1 MRARSRI
8 ETQTLKRLLL
18 LSVVACALA
27 VPTAASAS
35 TITRVMQGLDNPRGL
50 AFGPEGGLYVA
61 EAGRGGPL
69 SPLCYASA
77 DPGIGFRC
85 YGATGAISRYWH
97 GRQERVVTGLPSL
110 ENPSFA
116 GPASGPQHVSFQGR
130 GGMYVTIGFGGGPP
144 DSRNVVLPGVGLTFG
159 QLLKIEPS
167 GVSRSVADVSAY
179 ENTNPDSAQL
189 DTNPYGL
196 LALPGHELVTDA
208 GGNDLL
214 DVSANSSISTVAA
227 FPKFIGVFGPTD
239 RVPTDVVLGPDGAY
253 YVSTLSGVP
262 FTPGSA
268 VVYRVVPGAAPTIY
282 AANLTQITDLAF
294 GPDGSLYVLQHAS
307 GPFFSG
313 PGSIVRIAPDGSRT
327 TIDTQGRLNRPAGLV
342 VAPDGVLYASNF
354 STAPAAGEVLRIE
367 P

>member
-1 MRARSRI
+1 V
-8 ETQTLKRLLL
+8 KRLLL
-18 LSVVACALA
+18 LSVAACAL
-27 VPTAASAS
+27 VITAGASAS

-61 EAGRGGPL
+61 EAGRGGPA
-69 SPLCYASA
+69 SGLCYSSA
-77 DPGIGFRC
+77 DPGVGLRC

-97 GRQERVVTGLPSL
+97 GQQERAVTGLPSL

-116 GPASGPQHVSFQGR
+116 GPASGPQHISFQGR

-144 DSRNVVLPGVGLTFG
+144 DSRSTVLPGVGSSFG

-167 GVSRSVADVSAY
+167 GRSRSVADISAY
-179 ENTNPDSAQL
+179 ENRNPDGAQL

-208 GGNDLL
+208 GGNSVL
-214 DVSANSSISTVAA
+214 DVRTNGSISTVAA
-227 FPKFIGVFGPTD
+227 FPKFSGAFGPTD

-268 VVYRVVPGAAPTIY
+268 IVYRVVPGATPVPY
-282 AANLTQITDLAF
+282 AANLTQLTDLAF
-294 GPDGSLYVLQHAS
+294 GPDGALYVLQHGT

-327 TIDTQGRLNRPAGLV
+327 TIDTQGQLNHPAGLV
-342 VAPDGVLYASNF
+342 VTPDGVLYVSNF
-354 STAPAAGEVLRIE
+354 SIAPAGGEVLRIV

>member
-1 MRARSRI
+1 M
-8 ETQTLKRLLL
+8 KRLLL
-18 LSVVACALA
+18 LGVAACALA
-27 VPTAASAS
+27 VPAGVSAS

-61 EAGRGGPL
+61 EAGRGGPA
-69 SPLCYASA
+69 SGLCYSSA
-77 DPGIGFRC
+77 DPGVGFRC

-97 GRQERVVTGLPSL
+97 GQQERVVTGLPSL

-116 GPASGPQHVSFQGR
+116 TPASGPQHISFQGR

-144 DSRNVVLPGVGLTFG
+144 DSRNLALPGLGSSFG

-167 GVSRSVADVSAY
+167 GRSRSVADISAY
-179 ENTNPDSAQL
+179 ENTNPDGAQL

-196 LALPGHELVTDA
+196 LALPGHQLVTDA
-208 GGNDLL
+208 GGNSVL
-214 DVSANSSISTVAA
+214 DVRANGSISTVAA
-227 FPKFIGVFGPTD
+227 FSKFLGAFGPTD

-268 VVYRVVPGAAPTIY
+268 IVYRVVPGATPVPY
-282 AANLTQITDLAF
+282 AANLTQLTDLAF
-294 GPDGSLYVLQHAS
+294 GPDGALYVLQHGT

-327 TIDTQGRLNRPAGLV
+327 TIDTQGQLNHPAGLI
-342 VAPDGVLYASNF
+342 VAPDGVLYVSNF
-354 STAPAAGEVLRIE
+354 SIAPAGGDVLRIV